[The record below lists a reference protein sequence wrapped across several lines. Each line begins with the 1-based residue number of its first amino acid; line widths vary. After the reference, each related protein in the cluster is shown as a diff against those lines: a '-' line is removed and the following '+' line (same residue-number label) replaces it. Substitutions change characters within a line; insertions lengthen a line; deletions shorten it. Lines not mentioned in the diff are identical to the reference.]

1 MHYDLLAKIK
11 NAQRARKEN
20 LQTPLSAFNLAVAQA
35 LVRHGFLR
43 EAEVRSAGKRQVLD
57 VKLKYDRDDR
67 PAITDFKIMS
77 KPSRHLYI
85 GYREL
90 KPVRQGYG
98 ISILSTPSG
107 IISNR
112 EARKQKVG
120 GEYLF
125 EIW

>member
-20 LQTPLSAFNLAVAQA
+20 LQTPLSAFNMAVAQV
-35 LVRHGFLR
+35 LVRHGFLK
-43 EAEVRSAGKRQVLD
+43 EAEARAAGKKQILD
-57 VKLKYDRDDR
+57 IKLKYDRDGQ
-67 PAITDFKIMS
+67 PAMTDFKIMS
-77 KPSRHLYI
+77 KPSRRLYI

-98 ISILSTPSG
+98 VSILSTPGG
-107 IISNR
+107 IVSNR